1 MVRSVFDYMRDKF
14 YRYMGCEPTSMFTID
29 ALVRASLDIDVL
41 HHLHHHW
48 RLCQCCLSPFFV
60 VVFISVVFISVVFIS
75 VVLVAVIVVFIILLV
90 HGKVLTIRNS
100 K

>member
-1 MVRSVFDYMRDKF
+1 
-14 YRYMGCEPTSMFTID
+14 MGSELTSMCAIG

-41 HHLHHHW
+41 RHLHHHW
-48 RLCQCCLSPFFV
+48 RLCQCCHRSPFV
-60 VVFISVVFISVVFIS
+60 VVFFISVIFISVVFIN
-75 VVLVAVIVVFIILLV
+75 VVLVVVFTVVFIVVFIILLV

>member
-1 MVRSVFDYMRDKF
+1 MVRSIFDYMRGKF
-14 YRYMGCEPTSMFTID
+14 YRSMGSELTSMFTIH

-41 HHLHHHW
+41 RHLRHHW
-48 RLCQCCLSPFFV
+48 RLCQCCLSPFIV
-60 VVFISVVFISVVFIS
+60 VFFISVVFINVVLLVVFI
-75 VVLVAVIVVFIILLV
+75 VVFIVVIIILLV